1 VRVSPSGPKISM
13 FYLFLVVVAFFG
25 IAIYVTLILR
35 LVPGAAEERLGVLE
49 DLPPD
54 LGVWKTDESS
64 PAGQDARAR
73 GLVRQVRVCSQ
84 SANGWFRSE
93 RLVRQVRYRDLGT
106 NEVVHVSPE
115 EVVKRKRVKR

>member
-1 VRVSPSGPKISM
+1 M
-13 FYLFLVVVAFFG
+13 FYLFLVIVAFFG

-84 SANGWFRSE
+84 SASGWFRSE

-106 NEVVHVSPE
+106 NEVVHVGPE
-115 EVVKRKRVKR
+115 ELVKRKRVSR